1 MNLSNKL
8 IERKKKV
15 INAQKELNKAVRI
28 KKRQLK
34 KELTQ
39 LNRDLRH
46 ADAAV
51 LTRDNVNKMIY
62 KSIKDIEETA
72 NHNRV
77 LIYITLILSSAGFV
91 YLYNE
96 KKDKN

>member
-8 IERKKKV
+8 IERKEKV

-46 ADAAV
+46 ADSAV